1 MHRFAMTV
9 LVPATLFV
17 SRVAQADKVT
27 VSRSVPFAADS
38 GASENVKRECKFE
51 TRLPEYIRKQA
62 KRGLKVVVTD
72 EPLENLPGKVLFLET
87 TNVFAPGG
95 GGYSGSKSAIV
106 TGELKESG
114 EVIASVTARRRTLV
128 GMTPGTCSMLKRIAK
143 KLGEDIADWLREPT
157 MNARLGDIKDE

>member
-1 MHRFAMTV
+1 MRRFAMTV
-9 LVPATLFV
+9 IAPAYLFV
-17 SRVAQADKVT
+17 SMVAQADTVT
-27 VSRSVPFAADS
+27 ISRSVPFAADS

-62 KRGLKVVVTD
+62 KRGLKVVVTE
-72 EPLENLPGKVLFLET
+72 EPLENVPGKVLFLET

-106 TGELKESG
+106 TGELKENG
-114 EVIASVTARRRTLV
+114 EVLASVTARRRTLV

-143 KLGEDIADWLREPT
+143 KLGEDIATWLREPT

>member
-1 MHRFAMTV
+1 MHRLAMTV
-9 LVPATLFV
+9 IASATLFV
-17 SRVAQADKVT
+17 SIAAQADTVT
-27 VSRSVPFAADS
+27 VSSSIPFAADS

-51 TRLPEYIRKQA
+51 TRLPEYIRKKA

-72 EPLENLPGKVLFLET
+72 EPLENAQGKVLFLET

-106 TGELKESG
+106 TGELKEDG